1 VYRAFMLDRT
11 DHVFAVRILVTRED
25 NAALRL
31 ASKIQAPCWG
41 IEVWEG
47 TRLLGQVE
55 PIRKQASS
63 TGAAARTSSRTASA
77 SISNDNFSSIVRSR
91 TLSVASPR

>member
-47 TRLLGQVE
+47 TRLTMLV
-55 PIRKQASS
+55 
-63 TGAAARTSSRTASA
+63 TARMAGRTWAEA
-77 SISNDNFSSIVRSR
+77 LKMLQEATTF
-91 TLSVASPR
+91 PG